1 MNREQKRELA
11 DSLRGVFDRT
21 AAVVVAQ
28 YRGLTV
34 GEMFDLRRQMRAT
47 GARLKVTKN
56 RIAKLALK
64 GTRFEQLGPL
74 FKGPTAIAYAD
85 DPVSAAKAAAAYAKQ
100 NDKFVLLGGAM
111 GTTLFDAAGVKTLA
125 TLPSL
130 DELRGKIVGLLL
142 APATKVAGVMQA
154 PAATLARVV
163 SAFASKSTSGA
174 AS

>member
-11 DSLRGVFDRT
+11 DSLRAVFDRT
-21 AAVVVAQ
+21 AAVIVAQ
-28 YRGLTV
+28 YRGMTV

-64 GTRFEQLGPL
+64 GTRFESLGPI

-85 DPVSAAKAAAAYAKQ
+85 DPVSAAKAASAYAKQ
-100 NDKFVLLGGAM
+100 NDKFVVLGGAM
-111 GTTLFDAAGVKTLA
+111 GTTLLDAAGVKTLA

-130 DELRGKIVGLLL
+130 DELRAKIVGLLQ
-142 APATKVAGVMQA
+142 APATKLAGVMQA
-154 PAATLARVV
+154 PAATLARVMG
-163 SAFASKSTSGA
+163 AYASKSST